1 MPRGDPAIGR
11 IKVFLIENVG
21 KVVTTH
27 QIAEVAKIR
36 AYARRVRELRDKH
49 GMAIRTDKDRKDLRP
64 GEYLLETVE
73 FRTPSKG
80 ISPKQRNRILE
91 RDGFTCQRCGA
102 TAGDQSSY
110 NPDRKVRL
118 HVDHIEPDSQDGP
131 TSDDNLRTLCSDCNQ
146 GRSNIQ
152 QTSESARNIL
162 ARIRKLPRKEQREI
176 LDKLKHS
183 FLESH

>member
-49 GMAIRTDKDRKDLRP
+49 GMTIRTDKDRKDLRP

-73 FRTPSKG
+73 FAAPRKG

-91 RDGFTCQRCGA
+91 RDGYTCQLCGA
-102 TAGDQSSY
+102 TAGDPSAY
-110 NPDRKVRL
+110 NSARNVRL
-118 HVDHIEPDSQDGP
+118 HVDHIKPDSQEGAAD
-131 TSDDNLRTLCSDCNQ
+131 DDNLRTLCSDCNQ

-152 QTSESARNIL
+152 SPTESAMNIL
-162 ARIRKLPRKEQREI
+162 ARIRKLPRKEQLEI
-176 LDKLKHS
+176 LERLKHS
-183 FLESH
+183 FD